1 MLHIKQ
7 FSKSYQSN
15 HILSINDLIITPG
28 VSWLKGE
35 NGSGKTSLF
44 KSLAGILPFQGD
56 IILDDVSLKKE
67 PINFR
72 RLVNYSEAEPLFPE
86 FLTSKD
92 LVRFVGKTKGAS
104 VDQQDQ
110 YCHKLGVDQYFT
122 KPCGTY
128 SSGMLKKLSLV
139 LGLLGNPKLI
149 ILDEPLVTLD
159 ESARGILMKLIN
171 EKLKDPSVTF
181 LLSSHQSMDTS
192 SLPLQNTYMI
202 RNKSIEKL

>member
-15 HILSINDLIITPG
+15 HILSIPELAIPPG

-35 NGSGKTSLF
+35 NGTGKTSLL
-44 KSLAGILPFQGD
+44 KSLAGIVPFEGD
-56 IILDDVSLKKE
+56 VTLDEISLKKE
-67 PINFR
+67 PVSFR

-104 VDQQDQ
+104 IDQQDY
-110 YCHKLGVDQYFT
+110 YCGKLGVDHYFT
-122 KPCGTY
+122 KSCGTY

-139 LGLLGNPKLI
+139 LGFVGNPRLI

-159 ESARGILMKLIN
+159 ESARGILMELIN
-171 EKLKDPSVTF
+171 EKLKDPSMIF
-181 LLSSHQSMDTS
+181 LMSSHQSMDTEII
-192 SLPLQNTYMI
+192 PLQSTFII
-202 RNKSIEKL
+202 RDKSIVRQ